1 MSLQSEFGGS
11 SKSDASAPVVF
22 DGEYAMSQE
31 DIRRTWR
38 RAPYDCHAPGS
49 EVVAY
54 QQQETT
60 VIAHPMS
67 AIKSR
72 LRQTIGSARFIPW
85 FDPRHDSAM
94 LWMHWRYC
102 TWP

>member
-1 MSLQSEFGGS
+1 VNLEDP

-22 DGEYAMSQE
+22 DGEYAISQE

-72 LRQTIGSARFIPW
+72 LRQTIGSAMDALALLYMALTNAVR
-85 FDPRHDSAM
+85 DEQ
-94 LWMHWRYC
+94 
-102 TWP
+102 